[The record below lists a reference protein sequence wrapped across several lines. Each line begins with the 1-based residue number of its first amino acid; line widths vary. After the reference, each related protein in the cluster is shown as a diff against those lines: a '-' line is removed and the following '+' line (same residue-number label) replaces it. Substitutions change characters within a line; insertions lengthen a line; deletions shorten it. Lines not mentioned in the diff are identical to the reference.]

1 MTPSKLASNYC
12 RLRRVFPIVIFI
24 LGIAVC
30 VAHGQDFRSSLVVG
44 PYSLSFGDVLV
55 GKTSDSQTITLLNTG
70 TTGAQ
75 IDKISLSG
83 PFSQTNNCPVP
94 PASLAKNDTCG
105 VEVTFRP
112 PMPGPASGTVSV
124 FHDRSPDPIKVSL
137 SGTGTVNPSSVRFT
151 PDFLNFSEQKI
162 GTTSAPQTT
171 TVESAGQKPLLFSGI
186 SAEGDFTIMPASTCE
201 SLIGSLAPAGN
212 CTVVVTFTPLG
223 PGKRDGGIVLK
234 DDAEGSPHRVPLS
247 GVGIDP

>member
-1 MTPSKLASNYC
+1 M
-12 RLRRVFPIVIFI
+12 
-24 LGIAVC
+24 LGMAVC
-30 VAHGQDFRSSLVVG
+30 VARGQDFRSSLVVG

-70 TTGAQ
+70 TTEAQ
-75 IDKISLSG
+75 VDKITTSG

-94 PASLAKNDTCG
+94 PASLSKNDTCA
-105 VEVTFRP
+105 VEVTFWP
-112 PMPGPASGTVSV
+112 SMPGPASGMVTV
-124 FHDRSPDPIKVSL
+124 FHNRSPDPIKVSL
-137 SGTGTVNPSSVRFT
+137 SGIGTVNPSSVRFS
-151 PDFLNFSEQKI
+151 PDSLNFGEQKI
-162 GTTSAPQTT
+162 GTTSAPQTI
-171 TVESAGQKPLLFSGI
+171 TVESAGQTPLLISSI

-223 PGKRDGGIVLK
+223 SGKRDGGIVFK

-247 GVGIDP
+247 GIGKDP